1 MLNALFDADGLMP
14 HGTCLAWR
22 PDLFWSLAVA
32 DGIISLCYFSIG
44 GAIAVYAVKRTD
56 MVHRGVMVAFAVVF
70 ALCGSTHFTDLW
82 TLWSPAYG
90 MQVVVKTVAA
100 AVSLATAV
108 VLWPLLPE
116 ALALPS
122 TARLQAANRSLERE
136 IDERRRVEASLRAT
150 TAQLH
155 AANAELDSFAYAV
168 SHDLRAPLRAMT
180 GFSDALREDC
190 GTALDAQAQGHLAE
204 IALAGR
210 HMGELI
216 DGLLRLS
223 RAARGELVRRQVDVS
238 AAAAAIL
245 AELRRAEPGRRV
257 GADIAPGLT
266 AWGDARM
273 LELALDNLLSNAWKY
288 SAAAAEPHIAVTGAD
303 NTICVSDNGAGFDMA
318 HADKLFKP
326 FQRLHRQEEF
336 PGLGIGLSTVNRI
349 VQRHGGAIR
358 AEGAVGRGAT
368 FCITLPGPAG
378 PTGEGRSDEV

>member
-1 MLNALFDADGLMP
+1 MLKALFDVDGLMP

-32 DGIISLCYFSIG
+32 DGLISLSYLSIG
-44 GAIAVYAVKRTD
+44 VAIVIYIARRRD
-56 MVHRGVMVAFAVVF
+56 MYLRGVAAAFAAFIV
-70 ALCGSTHFTDLW
+70 LCGSSHFTDLW
-82 TLWSPAYG
+82 TLWSPVYG
-90 MQVVVKTVAA
+90 VQVVVKTLTA
-100 AVSLATAV
+100 AVSLATAI

-122 TARLQAANRSLERE
+122 AARLQAANLSLERE
-136 IDERRRVEASLRAT
+136 IEERRRVEASLRAT

-190 GTALDAQAQGHLAE
+190 GDGLDAQAMGYLAE
-204 IALAGR
+204 IAHAGR

-223 RAARGELVRRQVDVS
+223 RATRGELVRQQVDVS
-238 AAAAAIL
+238 AAAAAIV
-245 AELRRAEPGRRV
+245 AELRRAEPGHRV
-257 GADIAPGLT
+257 TVDIAPGLT
-266 AWGDARM
+266 VWGDARM
-273 LELALDNLLSNAWKY
+273 LDLVLGNLLGNAWKY
-288 SAAAAEPHIAVTGAD
+288 GAAAAEPHISVTGGD

-336 PGLGIGLSTVNRI
+336 SGLGIGLSTVKRI
-349 VQRHGGAIR
+349 IQRHGGSIR
-358 AEGAVGRGAT
+358 AESAVGRGAT
-368 FCITLPGPAG
+368 FWVSLPGVDGQAAG
-378 PTGEGRSDEV
+378 GPQA